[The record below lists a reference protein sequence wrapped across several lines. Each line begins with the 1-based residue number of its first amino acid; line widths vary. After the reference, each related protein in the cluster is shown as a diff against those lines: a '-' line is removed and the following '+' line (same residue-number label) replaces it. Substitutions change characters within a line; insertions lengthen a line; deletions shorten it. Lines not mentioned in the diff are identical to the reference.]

1 MERDNA
7 KFGRKAG
14 DADYE
19 DPNTAEA
26 VVVPGHTISVD
37 MSESDWDFILGHR
50 QIVFARTSPVSMEL
64 SLLFLVHNDAHKL
77 TLILLSLPVS
87 TATKACYCR
96 ELSAFGSHC
105 CSHWRWCE

>member
-1 MERDNA
+1 MEKDNA
-7 KFGRKAG
+7 KFSRKAG

-19 DPNTAEA
+19 DPDTAEA
-26 VVVPGHTISVD
+26 IVVPGHTISVD

-50 QIVFARTSPVSMEL
+50 HIVFARTSPVSMEL
-64 SLLFLVHNDAHKL
+64 SLLFLVHNDDINLHS
-77 TLILLSLPVS
+77 LLPLPVS

-96 ELSAFGSHC
+96 ELSASGSRC

>member
-50 QIVFARTSPVSMEL
+50 QIVFARTSPVSREL
-64 SLLFLVHNDAHKL
+64 SLLFLVHNDDINLHSLL
-77 TLILLSLPVS
+77 TRCL
-87 TATKACYCR
+87 ATKACYCR